1 MAQEPWDRFLSSR
14 FNIHTMMLM
23 LMILTCSVGRVFFS
37 FFFSGSHPAR
47 AHTQLFDSPNEEEE
61 EEEEEGMGG
70 DRV

>member
-23 LMILTCSVGRVFFS
+23 ILTCSVGRVFF
-37 FFFSGSHPAR
+37 FFPFFWFPSRTSTR
-47 AHTQLFDSPNEEEE
+47 TQLFDSPNEEEE